1 MNDEISFFEKVGGE
15 ATFRRLTAKFYEGV
29 AEDPLLR
36 PLYPEEDLSFA
47 EERLFLF
54 LQQYWGGPRTYQET
68 RGHPRL
74 RLRHVPFRIGVAER
88 DAWLKHMRDGVE
100 ALNLPAELENEL
112 WSYLV
117 AAAHSLVNAEDP
129 N

>member
-1 MNDEISFFEKVGGE
+1 MTDEPAFFEKAGGE
-15 ATFRRLTAKFYEGV
+15 GTFRRLVAKFYEGV
-29 AEDPLLR
+29 AADTFLR
-36 PLYPEEDLSFA
+36 PMYPEEDLSRA

-74 RLRHVPFRIGVAER
+74 RLRHVPFKIGAAER

-100 ALNLPAELENEL
+100 TLDLPAELENEL

-117 AAAHSLVNAEDP
+117 AAAHSLVNTEDP